1 MEALNIL
8 YVGEAQHSRLH
19 AALERD
25 LAQVN
30 VMTPETLHEA
40 LAMYV
45 LYFPDVIVFEGC
57 SELVREVFYHLSSGV
72 TQFTP
77 QQVESMVIV
86 ADGER
91 WHAPQNTILKQIP
104 ANSDFN
110 ALVWAIEDVR
120 AQSEAQ
126 IVAAH
131 QREMA

>member
-8 YVGEAQHSRLH
+8 YIGEPQHSRLH
-19 AALERD
+19 ADLERQ

-45 LYFPDVIVFEGC
+45 LYFPDLIIFEGC

-72 TQFTP
+72 TQNTP
-77 QQVESMVIV
+77 QMVDSMIVI

-91 WHAPQNTILKQIP
+91 WHVPQNTVLKQIP
-104 ANSDFN
+104 ANSDFT